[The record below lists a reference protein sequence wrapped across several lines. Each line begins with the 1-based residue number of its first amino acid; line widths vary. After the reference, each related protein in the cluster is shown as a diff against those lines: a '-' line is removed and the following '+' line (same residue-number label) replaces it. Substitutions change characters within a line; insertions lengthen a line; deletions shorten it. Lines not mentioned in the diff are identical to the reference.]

1 MSALFVTTLIYASA
15 IILKWVN
22 TRKLT
27 PKTVN
32 LFGDK
37 PNSNNL
43 NIIADKARE
52 LIIKVINIKE
62 ILEPVI

>member
-43 NIIADKARE
+43 NIIADRARR
-52 LIIKVINIKE
+52 LITKVINIKE
-62 ILEPVI
+62 ILI